1 METDL
6 FKLKMQI
13 ANLELHNAIME
24 DALLDAIDFINKY
37 SDVVGRRLL
46 LYLEQEG
53 NQLYRTDY
61 HGFLN
66 MIFNLLNEGV

>member
-13 ANLELHNAIME
+13 ANLELHNALME

-37 SDVVGRRLL
+37 SDVVDADGTFAPNLAMTI
-46 LYLEQEG
+46 EQKCHAAIK
-53 NQLYRTDY
+53 NVSIWDL
-61 HGFLN
+61 
-66 MIFNLLNEGV
+66 

>member
-24 DALLDAIDFINKY
+24 DALLEAIDFINKY
-37 SDVVGRRLL
+37 SDVVDADGTFAPNLAMTI
-46 LYLEQEG
+46 EQKCHAAIK
-53 NQLYRTDY
+53 NVSPWDL
-61 HGFLN
+61 
-66 MIFNLLNEGV
+66 